1 MKSLSIATFAM
12 LKRFLPLPALILLL
26 TATFQGDGRTTQLPL
41 VSAGSI
47 HNCGVTTAGA
57 AYCWGWNGFGQLGNG
72 TNTKSN
78 VPVAVTGGL
87 TFQSV
92 SAGSIHSC
100 GVTTAGAAY
109 CWGNNG
115 HGGQLGNGTNTKSN
129 VPVAVTGGLTFQSVS
144 AGSIHSC
151 GVTTAGAAYCWGNN
165 GHGGQLGNGTNT
177 KSNVPVA
184 VTGGL
189 TFQSV
194 SAGLQHSCGV
204 TTAGTAYCW
213 GENKHGRFGN
223 GTETNSNVPV
233 LVDLTFSP

>member
-26 TATFQGDGRTTQLPL
+26 TAISQGDVRTTQLPS
-41 VSAGSI
+41 VSVGSI

-57 AYCWGWNGFGQLGNG
+57 AYCWGWNGF
-72 TNTKSN
+72 
-78 VPVAVTGGL
+78 
-87 TFQSV
+87 
-92 SAGSIHSC
+92 
-100 GVTTAGAAY
+100 
-109 CWGNNG
+109 
-115 HGGQLGNGTNTKSN
+115 
-129 VPVAVTGGLTFQSVS
+129 
-144 AGSIHSC
+144 
-151 GVTTAGAAYCWGNN
+151 
-165 GHGGQLGNGTNT
+165 GQLGNGTNT

-233 LVDLTFSP
+233 AVTGGLTFQSVSGGFYHSCGVTTAGTAYCWGNNRYGLLGNGTNTNSNVPVLVDLTFSP

>member
-26 TATFQGDGRTTQLPL
+26 TATFQGDGRTTQLPS
-41 VSAGSI
+41 VSAGFYHS
-47 HNCGVTTAGA
+47 CGETTAGA
-57 AYCWGWNGFGQLGNG
+57 AYCWGGNDSYFGQLGNG
-72 TNTKSN
+72 TNTN
-78 VPVAVTGGL
+78 
-87 TFQSV
+87 
-92 SAGSIHSC
+92 
-100 GVTTAGAAY
+100 
-109 CWGNNG
+109 
-115 HGGQLGNGTNTKSN
+115 
-129 VPVAVTGGLTFQSVS
+129 
-144 AGSIHSC
+144 
-151 GVTTAGAAYCWGNN
+151 
-165 GHGGQLGNGTNT
+165 
-177 KSNVPVA
+177 SNVPVA